1 MTEEDAMKIL
11 AKRIFGD
18 ATNWRTVEEAIRD
31 IVRAMEGK
39 APTFGRMIDADK
51 LIQAFEAEEDA
62 KECQWTLYGVKRKIE
77 EVLEQE
83 GKNERL

>member
-77 EVLEQE
+77 EVLKQMQE
-83 GKNERL
+83 DRE